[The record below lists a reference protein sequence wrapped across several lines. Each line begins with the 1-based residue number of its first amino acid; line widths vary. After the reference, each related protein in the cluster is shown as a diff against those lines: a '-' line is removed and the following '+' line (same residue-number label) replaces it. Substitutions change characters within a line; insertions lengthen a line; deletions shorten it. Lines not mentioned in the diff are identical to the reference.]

1 MTVDPRYVAAR
12 RVLLDALDALAD
24 QNEAVIVAGG
34 QAVYLRTGD
43 IIPGVAPY
51 TTDGDLALD
60 LARLADAPLLDVMM
74 RDLFTLDT
82 SHDGSVKPGIWI
94 QTIDVEGVGID
105 ISVDLIVPE
114 AIAPPG
120 GRRAARLG
128 PHGDRTARRAVGL
141 EAALVGHDRMP
152 IEALDPNDP
161 RVIHCNVAGPT
172 ALLVAKAHKIADRLD
187 DADRLVDKDAA
198 DVYRLMQAT
207 SVGLVNEVLGGL
219 LHDARAGQA
228 TRDGVQHLRRLFGAR
243 RAPGVEMAIRSF
255 GPALPADR
263 VRVICTSFIE
273 QLR

>member
-12 RVLLDALDALAD
+12 RVLLDALDALVD
-24 QNEAVIVAGG
+24 QRDAVIVAGG
-34 QAVYLRTGD
+34 QAVYLRAGD

-60 LARLADAPLLDVMM
+60 LARLTDTPQLDVMM
-74 RDLFTLDT
+74 SERFTLDT
-82 SHDGSVKPGIWI
+82 AEDGSVKPGIWV
-94 QTIDVEGVGID
+94 QTIDVKGVDID

-128 PHGDRTARRAVGL
+128 SHGDRTARRAVGL
-141 EAALVGHDRMP
+141 EAALVDHDRMP

-161 RVIHCNVAGPT
+161 RAVHCNVAGPT
-172 ALLVAKAHKIADRLD
+172 ALLVAKAHKIAERLEDPDRLI
-187 DADRLVDKDAA
+187 DKDAG

-207 SVGLVNEVLGGL
+207 PLDLVNRTFTRL
-219 LHDARAGQA
+219 LDDERAAQA
-228 TRDGVQHLRRLFGAR
+228 THDGIEHLRRLFGAR

-255 GPALPADR
+255 GLALPAER
-263 VRVICTSFIE
+263 VRAICTDFIA
-273 QLR
+273 QLG